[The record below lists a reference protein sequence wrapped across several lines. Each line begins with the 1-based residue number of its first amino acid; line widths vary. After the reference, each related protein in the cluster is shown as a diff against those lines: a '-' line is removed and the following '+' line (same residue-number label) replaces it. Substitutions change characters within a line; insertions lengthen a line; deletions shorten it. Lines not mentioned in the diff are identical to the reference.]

1 MNNKNPLDITSK
13 YEEYL
18 QLCSTYS
25 IPLDRSLIGIDQ
37 NIATQDEAV
46 YKYNIVVDKIEYIT
60 KLIHRKKDAAKE
72 VLNNILTTANHTHKI
87 DSKFYNYLVDLC
99 VTYSPNTSLSE
110 CYRKISAV
118 YGVTPKAVLESILHN
133 LNLYN
138 DIIPFFFSDYVS
150 TKSNKVSMSSF
161 MNCMYFY
168 IEKKCKFI

>member
-1 MNNKNPLDITSK
+1 MNKKNSCDLTSK

-37 NIATQDEAV
+37 NIVNQDEAV
-46 YKYNIVVDKIEYIT
+46 YKYNIVVDKIEHIT
-60 KLIHRKKDAAKE
+60 KLIHRKKDAAKDI
-72 VLNNILTTANHTHKI
+72 LNSILTTANHTHKI
-87 DSKFYNYLVDLC
+87 NSKFYNYLVDLC

-138 DIIPFFFSDYVS
+138 DIIPFFFPDYIP
-150 TKSNKVSMSSF
+150 TKSNKVSMSNF

-168 IEKKCKFI
+168 IEKKM